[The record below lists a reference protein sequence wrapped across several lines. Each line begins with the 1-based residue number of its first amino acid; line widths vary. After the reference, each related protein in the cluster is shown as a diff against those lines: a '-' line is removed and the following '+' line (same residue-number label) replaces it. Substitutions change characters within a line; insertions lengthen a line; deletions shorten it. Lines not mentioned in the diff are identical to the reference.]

1 MIYEVGG
8 SDSDDSVFKYF
19 NPKGK
24 KDGNTTKA
32 SVIQNLTKKSNQ
44 TLKTINSG
52 SIKTNKPKP
61 VVALPTPAAPVTS
74 KPQSQKAGLKPN
86 KSVAVVNS

>member
-1 MIYEVGG
+1 MAILWWSKYARIALERVGIFLDAPPPPPPPRKIEVTFDQLEKMEWNEMKEDQGDDFRPNMIYDVGG

-32 SVIQNLTKKSNQ
+32 SVI
-44 TLKTINSG
+44 
-52 SIKTNKPKP
+52 
-61 VVALPTPAAPVTS
+61 
-74 KPQSQKAGLKPN
+74 
-86 KSVAVVNS
+86 